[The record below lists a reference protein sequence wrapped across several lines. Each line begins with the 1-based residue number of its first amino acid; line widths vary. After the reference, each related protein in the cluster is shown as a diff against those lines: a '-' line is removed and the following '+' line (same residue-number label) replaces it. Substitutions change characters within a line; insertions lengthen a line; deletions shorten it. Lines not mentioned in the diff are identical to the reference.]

1 MSEEIANERV
11 TISRRAFAGLGAAAG
26 AAAAVAALPGMPA
39 AFAGS
44 RPATLVGAQVSP
56 SALGPV
62 NPALTYLPLD
72 AFAFETDSTFDGG
85 GNGRVYQDLT
95 GVQPI
100 TPARRMS
107 AALPIPAGS
116 TIHQLNVAYQG
127 SPIME
132 IWKRSMVTPA
142 PYAPTFQQTTVV
154 GGGGPQT
161 MTFDFTTPI
170 AVEQAETVAVR
181 FFASAGDSVLGV
193 TIGYLPPAQSFVP
206 FTGGPPR
213 VLDTRVTGGKLADG
227 EERVVGLGFVGA
239 RGAVINLTITETEGN
254 GGFVAVFP
262 SNIPYPGN
270 SSINWSAAGQ
280 NLANGVITALA
291 PNGQITIRGGAAST
305 HVVIDRIGWF
315 I

>member
-39 AFAGS
+39 AFAGTRS
-44 RPATLVGAQVSP
+44 AAFVGAHMSP

-62 NPALTYLPLD
+62 NPALTYLGLD
-72 AFAFETDSTFDGG
+72 AFAFESDSTFDGA
-85 GNGRVYQDLT
+85 GNGRVYQDTT

-100 TPARRMS
+100 TPARRMNAS
-107 AALPIPAGS
+107 LPIPAGS
-116 TIHQLNVAYQG
+116 TIYQLNVAYQG

-132 IWKRSMVTPA
+132 IWKRSMVMPV
-142 PYAPTFQQTTVV
+142 PYAPAFQQTTVV
-154 GGGGPQT
+154 GGGPQT
-161 MTFDFTTPI
+161 MTFDFSPPI
-170 AVEQAETVAVR
+170 VVAQAETVAVR

-193 TIGYLPPAQSFVP
+193 TVGYLPPAQSFLP

-213 VLDTRVTGGKLADG
+213 ILDTRVTGGKLADG
-227 EERVVGLGFVGA
+227 EERVVALGFVGA

-270 SSINWSAAGQ
+270 SSINWTAAGQ
-280 NLANGVITALA
+280 NIANGVITAMD
-291 PNGQITIRGGAAST
+291 PKGQITLRGGAAST